1 MVEKASTESDSVP
14 SGPPTTRHS
23 TFVFMLIGGL
33 IGSIVSVIGVAMFNR
48 QAAIKKRKKMKSGS
62 SNDGPSTGSPLT
74 AFATLDDEKF
84 A

>member
-1 MVEKASTESDSVP
+1 MVEKASTESDSMP
-14 SGPPTTRHS
+14 AGPPTAQHS
-23 TFVFMLIGGL
+23 TFVLMLIGGL
-33 IGSIVSVIGVAMFNR
+33 IGSIISVIGVAMVNR
-48 QAAIKKRKKMKSGS
+48 QAALNKRKKMKSGS